1 MKTLLVGDL
10 HLKSQIIL
18 PIVDNVIKDNN
29 VTRVIFLG
37 DYVDFP
43 GQTNN
48 INLYARDLTFLFS
61 WKKNME
67 ANGLEV
73 INIIGNHDADYLINF
88 VSQYS
93 VKNLEVFFA
102 IKEQLKELGLQV
114 AYQLSDFLISHAGY
128 TTLFN
133 PEPWHFEKITSRHLH
148 KLEELADSIGTKRGG
163 LFETGSPL
171 WADLSELK
179 EKINLKHPKQIVG
192 HTPQKNIDASNN
204 IIGIDTFSLY
214 LNNHHKYQVIGNGD
228 LIIHDD
234 KHNELT
240 VISTNWGNLETYET
254 LKKLIQ

>member
-1 MKTLLVGDL
+1 MLPHVVNLL
-10 HLKSQIIL
+10 
-18 PIVDNVIKDNN
+18 
-29 VTRVIFLG
+29 
-37 DYVDFP
+37 
-43 GQTNN
+43 
-48 INLYARDLTFLFS
+48 
-61 WKKNME
+61 
-67 ANGLEV
+67 
-73 INIIGNHDADYLINF
+73 
-88 VSQYS
+88 
-93 VKNLEVFFA
+93 
-102 IKEQLKELGLQV
+102 
-114 AYQLSDFLISHAGY
+114 AYQLNDFLISHAGY

-179 EKINLKHPKQIVG
+179 EKTNLKHPKQIVG